1 MLDKQDF
8 FLSQVRHASVPRM
21 SRTVVE
27 NFKLLI
33 PSLKEQERIV
43 AILDEFEKLT
53 TSLTE
58 GIPAEQALQQKR
70 YEYYRDKLLT
80 FEKRP

>member
-1 MLDKQDF
+1 MATK
-8 FLSQVRHASVPRM
+8 
-21 SRTVVE
+21 
-27 NFKLLI
+27 K
-33 PSLKEQERIV
+33 
-43 AILDEFEKLT
+43 FEKLT